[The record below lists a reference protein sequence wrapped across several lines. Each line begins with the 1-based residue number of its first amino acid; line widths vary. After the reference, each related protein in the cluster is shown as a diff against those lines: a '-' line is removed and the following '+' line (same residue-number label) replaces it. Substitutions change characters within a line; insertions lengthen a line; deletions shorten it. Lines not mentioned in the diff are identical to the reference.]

1 MDISI
6 LLVWI
11 AGTAIVLDGIIYMF
25 TYRYR
30 KYGGHIIGAMAY
42 IILLADILLY
52 IDKGYTDS
60 FRHLLMGT
68 IVVGALFVVEYIAN
82 IFRHVR
88 MHERDF
94 SNKIQIDNLE
104 EEILQLRNQLNKTEA
119 ANERYRKVIDEQVEK
134 SHILQHARETRI
146 ISNEEYE
153 DMLPEE
159 AEVEETREAYQLYSF
174 LVRGYEGERGPKH
187 ERRLHNICEK
197 ICSCLDAGELKALM
211 QVDEEYTTAAGK
223 LYDKI

>member
-1 MDISI
+1 MDINI

-11 AGTAIVLDGIIYMF
+11 AVAAIILDGIIYLF

-42 IILLADILLY
+42 IILLSDLVLY
-52 IDKGYTDS
+52 MDKGYTES
-60 FRHLLMGT
+60 FRQLLMGT
-68 IVVGALFVVEYIAN
+68 VGVGALFVVEYIIN

-94 SNKIQIDNLE
+94 SNQIRIDNLE
-104 EEILQLRNQLNKTEA
+104 EENLQLKNQLSKAVA
-119 ANERYRKVIDEQVEK
+119 ANERYRKAIDEQVEK
-134 SHILQHARETRI
+134 SHILQHARDTRV

-159 AEVEETREAYQLYSF
+159 AEVLETREAYQLYS
-174 LVRGYEGERGPKH
+174 LIVRGYEGERGPKH
-187 ERRLHNICEK
+187 ERRLHNVCEK
-197 ICSCLDAGELKALM
+197 ICSCLDAAELKALM
-211 QVDEEYTTAAGK
+211 QVDEEYTDAAGK

>member
-1 MDISI
+1 MDIHI

-11 AGTAIVLDGIIYMF
+11 AVAAIILDGIIYLF

-42 IILLADILLY
+42 IILLAEISLY
-52 IDKGYTDS
+52 MNKGYTDS
-60 FRHLLMGT
+60 FRYLLMGT
-68 IVVGALFVVEYIAN
+68 VMVGALFVVEYIAN

-94 SNKIQIDNLE
+94 SNKIRIDNLE
-104 EEILQLRNQLNKTEA
+104 EENLQLKNRLSKAEM

-134 SHILQHARETRI
+134 SHILHHAKETRI
-146 ISNEEYE
+146 ISNEYYE

-159 AEVEETREAYQLYSF
+159 AEVEETREAYQLYS
-174 LVRGYEGERGPKH
+174 LIVRGYEGERGPKH
-187 ERRLHNICEK
+187 ERRLHNVCEK
-197 ICSCLDAGELKALM
+197 ICSCLDAAELKALM
-211 QVDEEYTTAAGK
+211 QVDEDFTAAAGK

>member
-1 MDISI
+1 MDINI
-6 LLVWI
+6 VLVWI
-11 AGTAIVLDGIIYMF
+11 AVAAIILDGIIYLF

-42 IILLADILLY
+42 IILLSDLVLY
-52 IDKGYTDS
+52 MDKGYTES

-68 IVVGALFVVEYIAN
+68 VGVGALFVVEYIIN

-88 MHERDF
+88 MHERYF
-94 SNKIQIDNLE
+94 SNQIRIDNLE
-104 EEILQLRNQLNKTEA
+104 EENLQLKNQLNKSIAT
-119 ANERYRKVIDEQVEK
+119 NERYRNTIDEQVEK
-134 SHILQHARETRI
+134 SYILHHAKETRI

-153 DMLPEE
+153 DMLPEV
-159 AEVEETREAYQLYSF
+159 AEVEESREVYQLYSL

-187 ERRLHNICEK
+187 ERRLHNVCEK
-197 ICSCLDAGELKALM
+197 ICSCLDAAELKALM
-211 QVDEEYTTAAGK
+211 QVDEEYTAAAGK